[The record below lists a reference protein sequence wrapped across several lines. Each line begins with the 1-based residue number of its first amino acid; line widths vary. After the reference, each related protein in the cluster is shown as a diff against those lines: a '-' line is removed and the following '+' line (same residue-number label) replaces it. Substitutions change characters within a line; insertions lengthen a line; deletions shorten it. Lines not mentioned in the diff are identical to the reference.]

1 LFKDINMVTQALLDE
16 VLHLNAEDRSLLADT
31 LLRSLDA
38 PDPAIEQAWL
48 DEAERRLKAYDEGR
62 IQAIPMEEVF
72 RDL

>member
-1 LFKDINMVTQALLDE
+1 MVTQALLNE

-31 LLRSLDA
+31 LLRSLDE

-62 IQAIPMEEVF
+62 IKAIPMEEVF

>member
-1 LFKDINMVTQALLDE
+1 
-16 VLHLNAEDRSLLADT
+16 LADT
-31 LLRSLDA
+31 LLRSLDV